1 MWPVYDIIEAIMT
14 SLIIKNADMRM
25 LVATLIGARKFTRC
39 FYECRSI
46 KALNGLTK
54 GIMRSIIFG

>member
-25 LVATLIGARKFTRC
+25 LVAALIGARKFT
-39 FYECRSI
+39 
-46 KALNGLTK
+46 LNSSLFLR
-54 GIMRSIIFG
+54 MPVN